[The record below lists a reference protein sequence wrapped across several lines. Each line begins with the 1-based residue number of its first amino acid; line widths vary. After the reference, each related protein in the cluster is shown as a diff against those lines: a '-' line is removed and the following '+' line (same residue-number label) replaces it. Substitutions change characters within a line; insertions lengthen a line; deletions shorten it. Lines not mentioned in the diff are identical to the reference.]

1 MKTKFYLY
9 EGEVWKSNDRSLRFV
24 NVSDPEKV
32 VKYASANPDTV
43 ERFVE
48 VKPNQDTY
56 VKDAP
61 QEKLY
66 RVLTDTSTVIY
77 LNEESFRDIS
87 KNVSAYL
94 QEIEEWERMCVIRDI
109 AKFYH
114 AQRLKK
120 KAEIEDYIK
129 HHNKSAA
136 NRRA

>member
-9 EGEVWKSNDRSLRFV
+9 EGEVWKSDDRSLRYV

-32 VKYASANPDTV
+32 VKYASADPNTV

-48 VKPNQDTY
+48 VKPGQATY

-77 LNEESFRDIS
+77 LNEES
-87 KNVSAYL
+87 
-94 QEIEEWERMCVIRDI
+94 
-109 AKFYH
+109 
-114 AQRLKK
+114 
-120 KAEIEDYIK
+120 
-129 HHNKSAA
+129 
-136 NRRA
+136 